1 MFTVNFIRPAA
12 LAWVVGA
19 FPLPL
24 GAWTPGTYPAG
35 GSGFAVDTQIRNDV
49 VSFWHGVYQASEGY
63 WDRHAWTGNYT
74 AASPYDSGVG
84 TTASV
89 FVTDTERRIN
99 FYRALCGVPANV
111 ALNTSSTV
119 RIDSGDAQQP
129 ASSTL
134 KSAAAQRSAYMLIRT
149 WGYFD
154 GTLHP
159 PLGNSWSALSH
170 SPVQA
175 SCVAWTTAAWNAN
188 FRGNLA
194 IGYFGPGAVDAY
206 MHEETGTGTSTSE
219 WNSDVGH
226 RRWLLHPPSTNM
238 ATGDTPGQFVSSGN
252 QIRLPTNVIY
262 VHPKTAE
269 LASVSPRFTSFPPAG
284 YFPVALNSG
293 YWSLTFPGA
302 DFTNATVAMTDAGG
316 NPIGTT
322 VLKRN
327 GAYGDPALVWQVPSA
342 ASVKSVTA
350 DTTFNVTVSGIA
362 GSGVPTSASYS
373 VTLINP
379 NQITSDQSVYG
390 PATASVTAGATYTF
404 AQPDSAEAVQVNS
417 FQASASAWTEGAED
431 STSAYVI
438 GSTTGSYTLR
448 SACSFSSD
456 PGFAPLSGAATKSF
470 NLTLPILYDL
480 KYSGAAPQSF
490 ELDRDILPGSGA
502 KLNFKYQ
509 RGYMTAGTNLVIESS
524 NDAGLT
530 WTQLGSAITGN
541 PTGLRDTS
549 ITTTTRDLTSSATP
563 VRVRFRL
570 YLTAGQGAYTVEQ
583 YPTYPTGIF
592 IDDISTTNCT
602 WLDLKKSND
611 IAAGATSLALTA
623 TTSGVTPAN
632 NVEIRLRMRT
642 KLGNRWMPYGSQKT
656 VTYSTS
662 AQTSAP
668 AFNIASGSYPSGRAI
683 TITGD
688 SGSTIHYRL
697 NGGAEQSAASPVTG
711 LSVPAYPSSL
721 SITAYATKTAHSGS
735 ALATASYSSTPFLS
749 WAGTAF
755 PGVTDATVIGAA
767 ADPDKDGVS
776 NLLEYALGGDPDAA
790 SDTGVVRALT
800 DDGTD
805 TPKLLLTIAV
815 RSGAPAFSG
824 APSPSA
830 TVDGITYTILGGL
843 TPTDTAS
850 AVSVVSPQ
858 TSGLPAAPAGYE
870 YRTFKLDAADGLP
883 SKGFMRVKVTGSL

>member
-19 FPLPL
+19 APLPL
-24 GAWTPGTYPAG
+24 WAWTPGTYPAG
-35 GSGFAVDTQIRNDV
+35 GSGFAVDTQVRNDV

-63 WDRHAWTGNYT
+63 WNNHGWTGNYT
-74 AASPYDSGVG
+74 ATSPYDSGVG

-111 ALNTSSTV
+111 VLNTSSTV
-119 RIDSGDAQQP
+119 SVESGDSQQP
-129 ASSTL
+129 AASTL

-149 WGYFD
+149 WGYYD

-188 FRGNLA
+188 YRGNLA

-206 MHEETGTGTSTSE
+206 MLEETGTGASTSE

-226 RRWLLHPPSTNM
+226 RRWLLYPPSTNM

-252 QIRLPTNVIY
+252 VIRVPTNVIY
-262 VHPKTAE
+262 VHQRTAE
-269 LASVSPRFTSFPPAG
+269 LASVTPKFTSFPPAG
-284 YFPVALNSG
+284 YFPAPLNST
-293 YWSLTFPGA
+293 YWSLTYPGA
-302 DFTNATVAMTDAGG
+302 DFTNATVAMTTSGG
-316 NPIGTT
+316 SPVSAT
-322 VLKRN
+322 VVKRN
-327 GAYGDPALVWQVPSA
+327 GVYGDPALVWQVASA

-362 GSGVPTSASYS
+362 GTGVPTSASYS

-379 NQITSDQSVYG
+379 DQITSDLSVYG
-390 PATASVTAGATYTF
+390 PASASVTAGATYTF
-404 AQPDSAEAVQVNS
+404 AQPASAEAVQVNS
-417 FQASASAWTEGAED
+417 FQATSSALAEGAED
-431 STSAYVI
+431 ATSAYVI
-438 GSTTGSYTLR
+438 SNTTGSYALLST
-448 SACSFSSD
+448 CSFSSD
-456 PGFAPLSGAATKSF
+456 PGFTPLSGAGTKSF
-470 NLTLPILYDL
+470 NLTFPISYDL
-480 KYSGAAPQSF
+480 KYSGPAQQSF

-509 RGYMTAGTNLVIESS
+509 RGNMSPGSNLVVESS

-530 WTQLGSAITGN
+530 WTQLGTAITGN
-541 PTGLRDTS
+541 ATGQRDTTV
-549 ITTTTRDLTSSATP
+549 TTTNRDLTSSATP
-563 VRVRFRL
+563 VRVRFRY

-583 YPTYPTGIF
+583 FPTYPTGIF
-592 IDDISTTNCT
+592 IDDISTTNCQ
-602 WLDLKKSND
+602 WLVLKKSND
-611 IAAGATSLALTA
+611 IAAGATSLALTS
-623 TTSGVTPAN
+623 TTAGVTPAN
-632 NVEIRLRMRT
+632 NTELRLRMRT

-656 VTYSTS
+656 VTYSSS

-668 AFNIASGSYPSGRAI
+668 VFSIASGSYPSGQAI

-688 SGSTIHYRL
+688 SGSTIYYRA
-697 NGGAEQSAASPVTG
+697 NGGAEQSASSPVTG
-711 LSVPAYPSSL
+711 LSVPAYPSTL

-735 ALATASYSSTPFLS
+735 ALATATYSSTPFLS

-755 PGVTDATVIGAA
+755 SGVTDATVIGAA
-767 ADPDKDGVS
+767 ADPDKDGKS
-776 NLLEYALGGDPDAA
+776 NLLEFALGGDPDAA

-800 DDGTD
+800 NDGSD

-824 APSPSA
+824 TPSPSS

-843 TPTDTAS
+843 TPSGTTS

-883 SKGFMRVKVTGSL
+883 SKGFMRVKVTGSF